1 MASDP
6 TDFASVGPSIGRTG
20 GAAVC
25 SAGLRAHRAAL
36 CSAERTYMEPT
47 VFAVDGT
54 TIGHDGVAAICSAKL
69 TAVDPTTFAAVSP
82 PPSMLTLQPSAK
94 PSSLPSSW
102 LWVNC
107 YCSRRPN
114 HRAGR
119 LCSGLLSRAHSCTAE
134 LRAFSTAVVAVV
146 CSAELRAVVAA
157 VCAAELRG
165 VLRGLVSDTPRAV
178 DPTIE
183 HCFVTA
189 GLISMRRPS
198 LAQGRQ
204 ASQPSAQP
212 GSGRLC
218 SRRLNRACRCHGPLL
233 E

>member
-82 PPSMLTLQPSAK
+82 PSSMTSLELSARTSSRPSSWPWGQVTLQPSAQPTSRLSLQRCGK
-94 PSSLPSSW
+94 PISMLRSQAQGLHSSVQPSSGASSEAS
-102 LWVNC
+102 
-107 YCSRRPN
+107 SRP
-114 HRAGR
+114 H
-119 LCSGLLSRAHSCTAE
+119 SGLLTQPTS
-134 LRAFSTAVVAVV
+134 F
-146 CSAELRAVVAA
+146 
-157 VCAAELRG
+157 
-165 VLRGLVSDTPRAV
+165 VLS
-178 DPTIE
+178 
-183 HCFVTA
+183 
-189 GLISMRRPS
+189 
-198 LAQGRQ
+198 
-204 ASQPSAQP
+204 QP
-212 GSGRLC
+212 GSFAGVVPA
-218 SRRLNRACRCHGPLL
+218 RRPGPPTQPSTQLS
-233 E
+233 